1 MTADPRDPD
10 PPNPDA
16 PDPEEQR
23 ASILDGWQHAASG
36 WGRRAQRVR
45 DWGMPV
51 STWMIEQ
58 LSLQPGY
65 RLLELAAGPGDTGF
79 LAAELIAPGGTLI
92 SSDATEGM
100 VELARARAREL
111 AVPNVNMEF
120 SQLEI
125 EWIDLPTA
133 SVDAILCRWAY
144 MLTVD
149 PAAGMREA
157 RRVLAPGGRFA
168 LAVWDRDEENPW
180 STIPTDA
187 VVQGGYMDPIDR
199 SVSPGIFS
207 LADPER
213 LQEMLE
219 EAGFVDVLVE
229 SIDVMRDYDIF
240 EDFWKESLDLS
251 PSLGVALERLTDE
264 QQDDVRRRARS
275 LAEPYTDG
283 DGAIHL
289 PGVSL
294 VAAATA

>member
-1 MTADPRDPD
+1 MTQ
-10 PPNPDA
+10 A
-16 PDPEEQR
+16 PDPGEQR
-23 ASILDGWQHAASG
+23 AGILDGWEHAAAG

-58 LSLQPGY
+58 LSLQPGQ

-100 VELARARAREL
+100 LEVARQRAGDL
-111 AVPNVNMEF
+111 DLSSVKLEF
-120 SQLEI
+120 KQLEI

-149 PAAGMREA
+149 PEAGMREA
-157 RRVLAPGGRFA
+157 RRVLAPGGRIA
-168 LAVWDRDEENPW
+168 LAVWDGPEANPW
-180 STIPTDA
+180 ATIPTDA
-187 VVQGGYMDPIDR
+187 LIQGGYIEPIDR
-199 SVSPGIFS
+199 AVSAGIFS
-207 LADPER
+207 LADPQR

-229 SIDVMRDYDIF
+229 SIDLTRAYDRF
-240 EDFWKESLDLS
+240 DKFWDESLELS
-251 PSLGVALERLTDE
+251 PSLSVALERLTDE
-264 QQDDVRRRARS
+264 QREDVRRRAAA
-275 LAEPYTDG
+275 LAQPFTES
-283 DGAIHL
+283 DGATHL
-289 PGVSL
+289 PGISL
-294 VAAATA
+294 VASASA